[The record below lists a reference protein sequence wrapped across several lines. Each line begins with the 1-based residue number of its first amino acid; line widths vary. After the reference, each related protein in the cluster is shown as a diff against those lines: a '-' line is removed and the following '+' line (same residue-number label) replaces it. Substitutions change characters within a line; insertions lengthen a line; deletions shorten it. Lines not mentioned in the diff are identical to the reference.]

1 MTWTEFEIL
10 ALLASV
16 PMRCFSKST
25 ISEHLWGRDY
35 FEDGHTIES
44 HVSRLRKKL
53 RDRGGEDSWI
63 ITVRKAG
70 YRLEVDGDVE
80 VITMPTSD
88 HHVSMQVIRSTGVLT
103 RVP

>member
-1 MTWTEFEIL
+1 M
-10 ALLASV
+10 
-16 PMRCFSKST
+16 
-25 ISEHLWGRDY
+25 
-35 FEDGHTIES
+35 
-44 HVSRLRKKL
+44 SRLRKKL

-70 YRLEVDGDVE
+70 YRLAVDGDVE

-88 HHVSMQVIRSTGVLT
+88 HRESMQVIRSTGVLT